1 MLSWEP
7 PLSGS
12 FVLDVVIILKAL
24 TEVAGIALIGQGI
37 LFLLAGA
44 NYRKN
49 IPYAILATVTRPVFV
64 LARFLAPRFVAD
76 GFIWALTPAL
86 VLIFWILFTYFKIKL
101 VLLGGG

>member
-1 MLSWEP
+1 MLSWGTEY
-7 PLSGS
+7 SGS

-44 NYRKN
+44 NHEKN
-49 IPYAILATVTRPVFV
+49 IPYAILKTVTRPVFA
-64 LARFLAPRFVAD
+64 LARFLAPRFVPA

-86 VLIFWILFTYFKIKL
+86 LLIFWILFTYFKIKL
-101 VLLGGG
+101 VLQGGG